1 MSTRS
6 PQAREAIID
15 TDDKLCFGIDVGGT
29 FTDCV
34 LTEGDRVWRAKSPTT
49 PGEIGKGVI
58 NAARLAAER
67 RGEPLEAA
75 MPKVAR
81 FGLGTTAITNV
92 LASRTGLRV
101 GLITTA
107 GFEQMLPFA
116 RGQRVN
122 DEEGW
127 RITPKSVVDIEAI
140 AGVKERIDRHGAVVI
155 ALDPAEAEAAIRR
168 LVEEQKGEA
177 LAVSLLW
184 AFRNPLHEKLIVDIA
199 RRLYPDLTVLSA
211 AELHPAAREY
221 ERTSFAVLNA
231 YVSGAL
237 GGIEQLADDLK
248 AMGLRSPLLL
258 VHSGGGSIT
267 VSEAKRRP
275 LGLAASGPA
284 AGVAAC
290 VAVGAAAG
298 IGDLV
303 TCDLGG
309 TSFDVSVIQGGQP
322 ARRSRGEVMGM
333 FTALSHVDVESIGS
347 GGGSLGWVDTRGVL
361 RVGPRSAG
369 AVPGPACYGR
379 GGTQATVTD
388 ALVVLG
394 YIDPHNFL
402 GGTFKLDADAART
415 ACSEL
420 GAQLA
425 MDAETIAWGIR
436 QIALADMIKATRG
449 RTGALGLDLR
459 EQPLMSFGGSGS
471 LFAADIAGA
480 VGAPRVLVP
489 ELAAVLSAFGAATTD
504 VRRERLRSL
513 MLPFPVDPA
522 VIEATTGEL
531 DAAVFDDLAA
541 DGIAAEDRSVY
552 FEADVRFGKQ
562 ISEIQLALPHGTFDT
577 AAEKRLLDAFR
588 TEYSKRYGQGSI
600 VLGAPIELVAI
611 RAVGIGRT
619 TRARLSPT
627 ATESVASG
635 TPAPIARYRSVRLD
649 RGAEGRHEISV
660 HAGGE
665 LLPGHALT
673 GPALIDAH
681 DTTIWIPGG
690 MTAMVNPQGTLV
702 MEAIA

>member
-1 MSTRS
+1 
-6 PQAREAIID
+6 
-15 TDDKLCFGIDVGGT
+15 VGGT

-75 MPKVAR
+75 MPRVAR

-92 LASRTGLRV
+92 LASRTGLKV

-127 RITPKSVVDIEAI
+127 SVAPPSLVDVEAI
-140 AGVKERIDRHGAVVI
+140 TGVRERIDRNGDVI
-155 ALDPAEAEAAIRR
+155 FALDPAEAEAAVRR
-168 LVEEQKGEA
+168 LVEEQQVEA
-177 LAVSLLW
+177 IAVSLLW
-184 AFRNPLHEKLIVDIA
+184 AFLNPAHENAVVEIA
-199 RRLYPDLTVLSA
+199 RRLYPELIVLSA
-211 AELHPAAREY
+211 AALHPAAREY

-237 GGIEQLADDLK
+237 GGIEQLADDLT
-248 AMGLRSPLLL
+248 AMGLKSPLLL

-267 VSEAKRRP
+267 VSEARRRP

-290 VAVGAAAG
+290 VAVGGAAG

-309 TSFDVSVIQGGQP
+309 TSFDVSVVQHGEP
-322 ARRSRGEVMGM
+322 ARRTRGEVMGM
-333 FTALSHVDVESIGS
+333 WTALSHVDVESIGS
-347 GGGSLGWVDTRGVL
+347 GGGSLGWVDARGVL

-394 YIDPHNFL
+394 YIDPDNFL
-402 GGTFKLDADAART
+402 GGTFKLDPDAARK
-415 ACSEL
+415 ACAEL
-420 GAQLA
+420 SARLG
-425 MDAETIAWGIR
+425 MDAETAAWGIR

-471 LFAADIAGA
+471 LFTADIART
-480 VGAPRVLVP
+480 VGAPKVLVP
-489 ELAAVLSAFGAATTD
+489 ELASVLSAFGAATTD
-504 VRRERLRSL
+504 VRRERIRSL
-513 MLPFPVDPA
+513 MLPFPVDA
-522 VIEATTGEL
+522 AAIEAAMAEL
-531 DAAVFDDLAA
+531 EATVLDDLAA
-541 DGIAAEDRSVY
+541 DGIAPEDRSVA
-552 FEADVRFGKQ
+552 FEADVRFAKQ
-562 ISEIQLALPHGTFDT
+562 ISEIQIHLPAGRFDA
-577 AAEKRLLDAFR
+577 AAEAALLDAFR
-588 TEYSKRYGQGSI
+588 TEYARRYGQGSI
-600 VLGAPIELVAI
+600 VLGAPMELVAI

-619 TRARLSPT
+619 TRARLAHTSY
-627 ATESVASG
+627 ESVAAG
-635 TPAPIARYRSVRLD
+635 TPAPVVRHRSVRLE
-649 RGAEGRHEISV
+649 RGEGGRRDIPV
-660 HAGGE
+660 HDGNM
-665 LLPGHALT
+665 LRPGHALA
-673 GPALIDAH
+673 GPTLIDAD
-681 DTTIWIPGG
+681 DTTIWIPEA
-690 MTAMVNPQGTLV
+690 MTAHVNAQGTLV
-702 MEAIA
+702 MEAVP